1 MSVALFRRNE
11 YKADPLNGPV
21 AMANDTQTYKRRMET
36 EALLWDVIPTDPSGR
51 TDISR
56 IPRER
61 AQSVAN
67 FAWEVCAFPST
78 MSTNQRSKTQ
88 KANA

>member
-1 MSVALFRRNE
+1 
-11 YKADPLNGPV
+11 
-21 AMANDTQTYKRRMET
+21 MANDTQTYKRRMET

-78 MSTNQRSKTQ
+78 MSTNLKLTIAENGLHPQIGR
-88 KANA
+88 AHV